1 MRAAGF
7 CDVCEKNVFL
17 NDWVCQ
23 AGHDRS
29 HISNWYDA
37 ETGESLVPPPGP
49 PLIEPDAV
57 AADPAGSMAGYL
69 AQRLRDVGLNV
80 AQSGAMLA
88 VAVEDAYEA
97 CILVSSADHSI
108 TLWEQLSNGPDPG
121 VREFVRNAGQQGWK
135 VRVSL
140 RPPELGE

>member
-17 NDWVCQ
+17 DDWVCA

-29 HISNWYDA
+29 HITNWYNA
-37 ETGESLVPPPGP
+37 ETGEQVVPPPRSSP
-49 PLIEPDAV
+49 AEPRGGS
-57 AADPAGSMAGYL
+57 ADPAFAMAEYL
-69 AQRLRDVGLNV
+69 AQRLGKVGLSV

-88 VAVEDAYEA
+88 IAVEDAYEA
-97 CILVSSADHSI
+97 CILVSGKDQSI
-108 TLWEQLSNGPDPG
+108 TLWEQLSSGPDPG
-121 VREFVRNAGQQGWK
+121 VRDFVRRAGEQGWK

-140 RPPELGE
+140 RPPEPGE